1 MSVTMIENS
10 NSHSNMLAE
19 FFNSRR
25 FSPLVGILLIVLIL
39 YSVNILR
46 RIRIQKSAQNY
57 NIRRKR
63 DLFQDTYNTLFDSE
77 TNENQL
83 EEKIGLYVITPTYP
97 RPEQL
102 PELTRLSQTL
112 MHVENILWIVAEDAK
127 EPTYQVVELLERL
140 KPTLP
145 NVYLLAPMPDFYR
158 ENKDEYHL
166 PKGVSNRNKGL
177 EWILNFGV
185 D

>member
-10 NSHSNMLAE
+10 NLHSNRLAKC
-19 FFNSRR
+19 FNSRR
-25 FSPLVGILLIVLIL
+25 FSPLMGILLIVLIL

-46 RIRIQKSAQNY
+46 RIRSQKNAQNY

-83 EEKIGLYVITPTYP
+83 EEKIGLYIITPTYP

-112 MHVENILWIVAEDAK
+112 MVLYSD
-127 EPTYQVVELLERL
+127 
-140 KPTLP
+140 
-145 NVYLLAPMPDFYR
+145 
-158 ENKDEYHL
+158 
-166 PKGVSNRNKGL
+166 
-177 EWILNFGV
+177 
-185 D
+185 